1 MGREET
7 DREARGE
14 QRRTGGTREKQVFL
28 EDHQDDDRCRGFDSR
43 LVIVIV
49 RGWAGGRWRGRVV
62 VGRKETVTQAR

>member
-28 EDHQDDDRCRGFDSR
+28 EDHQDDDRCRGFDNR

-62 VGRKETVTQAR
+62 VGREETVTQAR